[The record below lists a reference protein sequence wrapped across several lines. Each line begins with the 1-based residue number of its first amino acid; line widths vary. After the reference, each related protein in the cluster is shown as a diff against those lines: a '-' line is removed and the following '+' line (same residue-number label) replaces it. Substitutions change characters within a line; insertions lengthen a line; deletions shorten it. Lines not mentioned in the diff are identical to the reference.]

1 MKGHVIRL
9 ADVLTMFPQFTK
21 NGLTKYRFA
30 QGKSSLFLVM
40 VSDVSAIITD
50 YERRVLLSTY
60 TSYFDTELVPVI
72 IGTNKIK

>member
-9 ADVLTMFPQFTK
+9 ADVLKMFPQFAK

-30 QGKSSLFLVM
+30 ESNSPLFLVM
-40 VSDVSAIITD
+40 VSDITTLMSD

-60 TSYFDTELVPVI
+60 TSYFDTELVPVV
-72 IGTNKIK
+72 IGSNKN